1 MARTPGPAPPYPGGG
16 KAQLSSTSP
25 PGAQLL
31 PLPPLL
37 LLLLFPLFFFSR
49 FCGALAGPIIVEP
62 YVTAV
67 WGKNVSLKCIIEVNE
82 TITQVSW
89 EKIQGKSSQTVA
101 VHHPQYGFSVQEAY
115 QGRVL
120 FKNHSLNDATI
131 VLRNIDFSDSGE
143 YICKAVTFPL
153 GNAQSSTTV
162 TVLVEPTVSLKRGP
176 YPLIDGGNET
186 VAAICTAATGKPVAQ
201 IDWEGD
207 LGEMESTVTSFPNET
222 VTIVSQYKLIPTKF
236 ARGRRIT
243 CVVRHPAL
251 EKEIRYSFMLDIQ
264 YAPEVSVTGYD
275 GNWFV
280 GRMNVNLKCNAD
292 ANPPPSQSKWSRLDG
307 QWPDGLET
315 SENTLYFVN
324 PLTYNY
330 SGVYICKVTNSLGQR
345 SAQKI
350 IYILDPPTTTT
361 LPPTVQWRFSTVEFE
376 DVDAPPKKLPFPLST
391 LATIKDGTIGTI
403 IGGAVGGALFLILVS
418 VLVGIFFYRRR
429 RTFRGDY
436 FAKNY
441 IPPSDM
447 QKESQIDVL
456 HQDELDSYPDSVKK
470 ENKHPVNNLISKDYL
485 EEPEKSQWNN
495 VDNLNRF
502 ERPMDYY
509 EDIKMGMKFVGD
521 ESYDD
526 NEDDLVSHV
535 DGSVISRREW
545 YV

>member
-16 KAQLSSTSP
+16 KAQLSSASP

-31 PLPPLL
+31 LLPPPLL
-37 LLLLFPLFFFSR
+37 LLLLFPLFFFSQ
-49 FCGALAGPIIVEP
+49 FCGTLAGPIIVEP
-62 YVTAV
+62 YITAV
-67 WGKNVSLKCIIEVNE
+67 WGKNVSLRCIIEVNE

-131 VLRNIDFSDSGE
+131 VLHNIDFSDSGE

-162 TVLVEPTVSLKRGP
+162 TVLVEPTVSLKKGP

-222 VTIVSQYKLIPTKF
+222 MTIVSQYKLIPTKF

-251 EKEIRYSFMLDIQ
+251 EKEIRYSFMLDIL

-280 GRMNVNLKCNAD
+280 GRMNVNLRCNAD

-307 QWPDGLET
+307 QWPEGLET
-315 SENTLYFVN
+315 LENTLYFLN

-350 IYILDPPTTTT
+350 IYILDVPFKQTSSIAVAGAVIGAVLALFIITIFVTVLLTPRKKRPSYLDKVID
-361 LPPTVQWRFSTVEFE
+361 LPPTHKPPPVYEERSLPVPQNEITHQIRLACLLSQLQPQRETKFKVSQFLLASSTLKWTTNSKAKVFLLVNFNCPKPENPKNQVSPTSASFSTSREKVT
-376 DVDAPPKKLPFPLST
+376 PSPLPLSAQT
-391 LATIKDGTIGTI
+391 ANSWEHS
-403 IGGAVGGALFLILVS
+403 IL
-418 VLVGIFFYRRR
+418 
-429 RTFRGDY
+429 
-436 FAKNY
+436 
-441 IPPSDM
+441 
-447 QKESQIDVL
+447 E
-456 HQDELDSYPDSVKK
+456 
-470 ENKHPVNNLISKDYL
+470 ISSFD
-485 EEPEKSQWNN
+485 
-495 VDNLNRF
+495 
-502 ERPMDYY
+502 
-509 EDIKMGMKFVGD
+509 
-521 ESYDD
+521 
-526 NEDDLVSHV
+526 
-535 DGSVISRREW
+535 
-545 YV
+545 

>member
-1 MARTPGPAPPYPGGG
+1 MARTSGPALPYPGGG
-16 KAQLSSTSP
+16 KAQLSSASP

-31 PLPPLL
+31 RLPPPLL

-131 VLRNIDFSDSGE
+131 ILRNIDFSDSGE

-153 GNAQSSTTV
+153 GNAQSTTSV
-162 TVLVEPTVSLKRGP
+162 TVLVEPTVSLKKGP

-186 VAAICTAATGKPVAQ
+186 VAAICTAATGKPIAQ
-201 IDWEGD
+201 ITWEGD

-222 VTIVSQYKLIPTKF
+222 VTVVSQYKLIPTKF

-243 CVVRHPAL
+243 CVVKHPAL

-315 SENTLYFVN
+315 SENTLYFIN

-350 IYILDPPTTTT
+350 IYILGSIFHPHINHLLCMKKDPSLCLKMKSHIRSWRKFEMFRNEIFIKNMWFLTYGT
-361 LPPTVQWRFSTVEFE
+361 LTYG
-376 DVDAPPKKLPFPLST
+376 K
-391 LATIKDGTIGTI
+391 
-403 IGGAVGGALFLILVS
+403 
-418 VLVGIFFYRRR
+418 
-429 RTFRGDY
+429 
-436 FAKNY
+436 
-441 IPPSDM
+441 
-447 QKESQIDVL
+447 
-456 HQDELDSYPDSVKK
+456 
-470 ENKHPVNNLISKDYL
+470 
-485 EEPEKSQWNN
+485 
-495 VDNLNRF
+495 
-502 ERPMDYY
+502 
-509 EDIKMGMKFVGD
+509 
-521 ESYDD
+521 
-526 NEDDLVSHV
+526 
-535 DGSVISRREW
+535 
-545 YV
+545 YVY